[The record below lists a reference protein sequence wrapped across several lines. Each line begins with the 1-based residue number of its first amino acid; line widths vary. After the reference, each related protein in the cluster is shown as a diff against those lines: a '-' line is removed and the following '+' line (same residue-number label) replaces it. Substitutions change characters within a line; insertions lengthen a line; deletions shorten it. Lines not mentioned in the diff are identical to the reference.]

1 VLDQQ
6 LEAMLQQAQAA
17 GLPDLCDLP
26 PQPCRDL
33 YRQICAAADVPPADV
48 GLRDVPATECGVP
61 LRVYTP
67 RSAGPHAL
75 VVYYHGGG
83 YVLGDIAAYDNVC
96 RRLCA
101 DSGAMVVSVEY
112 RLAPEHPWPAAF
124 DDAWAALQWLAA
136 NAQRL
141 EADASRLAV
150 AGDSAGAILATA
162 VARRARDEGGAKVA
176 FQALIY
182 PPAAGGDDGDFPSR
196 QRHAAGPTLT
206 LRTIEYF
213 HRHVF
218 GSDGRAPDAFAA
230 PLRATDLAGLPPAL
244 LQVAGFD
251 PLRDEALAY
260 GAALRRAG
268 NAVTVVEY
276 HGLAHGY
283 ISMGALGAARLAQRQ
298 LADALR
304 AALCI
309 AH

>member
-1 VLDQQ
+1 
-6 LEAMLQQAQAA
+6 
-17 GLPDLCDLP
+17 
-26 PQPCRDL
+26 
-33 YRQICAAADVPPADV
+33 
-48 GLRDVPATECGVP
+48 
-61 LRVYTP
+61 
-67 RSAGPHAL
+67 
-75 VVYYHGGG
+75 
-83 YVLGDIAAYDNVC
+83 
-96 RRLCA
+96 
-101 DSGAMVVSVEY
+101 
-112 RLAPEHPWPAAF
+112 
-124 DDAWAALQWLAA
+124 
-136 NAQRL
+136 
-141 EADASRLAV
+141 
-150 AGDSAGAILATA
+150 
-162 VARRARDEGGAKVA
+162 
-176 FQALIY
+176 
-182 PPAAGGDDGDFPSR
+182 
-196 QRHAAGPTLT
+196 
-206 LRTIEYF
+206 
-213 HRHVF
+213 VF